1 MPVYDYHCATC
12 GPFESSRPMKES
24 SEPAA
29 CPQCAALTA
38 RVLVAPSLNLMQAST
53 RKAEIRNEKSANAPE
68 VVSRIRLTLRTVL
81 IDTTRR
87 TITSDT
93 SPRGPG
99 WSDTEFQ
106 IQPRIRAR
114 PARGGSRHCV
124 SFG

>member
-68 VVSRIRLTLRTVL
+68 VVSRMPDASHRAHRHHEAH
-81 IDTTRR
+81 DHKRHK
-87 TITSDT
+87 
-93 SPRGPG
+93 P
-99 WSDTEFQ
+99 
-106 IQPRIRAR
+106 AR
-114 PARGGSRHCV
+114 PWMVGH
-124 SFG
+124 

>member
-1 MPVYDYHCATC
+1 MPVYDYNCAKC

-68 VVSRIRLTLRTVL
+68 VVSRITPDASHRAHRHHEAH
-81 IDTTRR
+81 DHKRQK
-87 TITSDT
+87 
-93 SPRGPG
+93 P
-99 WSDTEFQ
+99 
-106 IQPRIRAR
+106 AR
-114 PARGGSRHCV
+114 PWMIGH
-124 SFG
+124 

>member
-1 MPVYDYHCATC
+1 MPVYDYYCATC

-68 VVSRIRLTLRTVL
+68 VVSRIADPSHRA
-81 IDTTRR
+81 
-87 TITSDT
+87 
-93 SPRGPG
+93 PRHHEAHDHKRHKP
-99 WSDTEFQ
+99 
-106 IQPRIRAR
+106 AR
-114 PARGGSRHCV
+114 PWMVGH
-124 SFG
+124 

>member
-1 MPVYDYHCATC
+1 MPVYDYHCAKC

-68 VVSRIRLTLRTVL
+68 VVMSDRLTLRTAL

-99 WSDTEFQ
+99 WSDTDFQ
-106 IQPRIRAR
+106 I
-114 PARGGSRHCV
+114 
-124 SFG
+124 